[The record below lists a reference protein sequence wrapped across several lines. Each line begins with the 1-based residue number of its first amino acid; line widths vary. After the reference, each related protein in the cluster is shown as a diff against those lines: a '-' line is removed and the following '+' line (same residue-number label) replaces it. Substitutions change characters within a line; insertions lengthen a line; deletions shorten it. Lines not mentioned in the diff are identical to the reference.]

1 VEAHSFGTLQTDTI
15 RIQPL
20 QFRDVFSVYRL
31 ERRCFPIDSWP
42 FIDVTLAMIFPRI
55 IRLKAVAGDK
65 LIGFVMGERE
75 RGTGWIATF
84 GVDPDYRRRGIGT
97 DLLDAVERQLGSA
110 SVRLCVRV
118 SNEPAIRLYERA
130 GYRPVDTWRRYY
142 RGGEDAQVM
151 EKFLG

>member
-1 VEAHSFGTLQTDTI
+1 
-15 RIQPL
+15 
-20 QFRDVFSVYRL
+20 
-31 ERRCFPIDSWP
+31 
-42 FIDVTLAMIFPRI
+42 MIFPRI

-97 DLLDAVERQLGSA
+97 DLLDAVERQLGSD